1 MLTNRRRT
9 TPFGRSRPA
18 FTLIELMIVIA
29 ILLALGGLVLVNLMP
44 RRQEADINLTSVQID
59 QIVSALKFFQL
70 DMKRFPTEE
79 EGLAAL
85 WGMDVIQDEEE
96 AERWKGKYMDRIPSD
111 TWGSEWIY
119 REPSETEGFPY
130 DIVSLGPDKE
140 EGTED
145 DITNLD
151 RLRDSEGEIAE
162 EFTDFGSTG
171 EEP

>member
-1 MLTNRRRT
+1 MLTKRRRT

-59 QIVSALKFFQL
+59 QIVSALKVLQL

-79 EGLAAL
+79 AGLAAL
-85 WGMDVIQDEEE
+85 WGNDVIHDDDDD
-96 AERWKGKYMDRIPSD
+96 ERWKGKYIDQIPRD
-111 TWGSEWIY
+111 TWDSEWIY
-119 REPSETEGFPY
+119 REPSEAENYPY

-151 RLRDSEGEIAE
+151 RLRDAEGEIAE
-162 EFTDFGSTG
+162 EFTDFGPTG
-171 EEP
+171 REP

>member
-29 ILLALGGLVLVNLMP
+29 ILLALGGLVLVNLLP
-44 RRQEADINLTSVQID
+44 RQKEAEINLTRVQID
-59 QIVSALKFFQL
+59 QVVSALEYFQL

-79 EGLAAL
+79 EGLTAL
-85 WGMDVIQDEEE
+85 WAKDVIQDEDE
-96 AERWKGKYMDRIPSD
+96 AERWKGKYIDAIPSD
-111 TWGSEWIY
+111 TWGSDWIY
-119 REPSETEGFPY
+119 REPSETESYPY

-140 EGTED
+140 EGTPD

-162 EFTDFGSTG
+162 EFTDFGPTG
-171 EEP
+171 GEP